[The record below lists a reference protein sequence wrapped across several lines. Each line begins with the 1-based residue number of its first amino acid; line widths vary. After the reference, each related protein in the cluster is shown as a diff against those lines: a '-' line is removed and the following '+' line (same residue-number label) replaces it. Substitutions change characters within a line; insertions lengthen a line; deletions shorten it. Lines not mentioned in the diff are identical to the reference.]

1 MIAEG
6 LIDFDYEITLLTVRS
21 KDSNGEVCTKFC
33 DPIGH
38 HQENGDYIESFQPQ
52 PMSESC
58 IRKVKKNCKD
68 NN

>member
-1 MIAEG
+1 MEHAATGGRVDQGVVIAEG

-38 HQENGDYIESFQPQ
+38 HQEKWRLY
-52 PMSESC
+52 
-58 IRKVKKNCKD
+58 RKFSATTD
-68 NN
+68 E

>member
-52 PMSESC
+52 PMSEAALEKS
-58 IRKVKKNCKD
+58 KKIAKI